1 MSSAASVYKAILQ
14 ITGCCFFIALFFTT
28 PAFSQTRGKVDV
40 VKDAR
45 IDTFAARRLEL
56 NKAGGADAANINGY
70 RVQIFT
76 GENRK
81 DAYTAQAKFQEEFPD
96 IRTYIIYNEPN
107 FKVRAGDF
115 RTRLEAEKLEEELKK
130 WFTGMFIISEKI
142 NPPKLDNTN
151 E

>member
-1 MSSAASVYKAILQ
+1 MRNVAFYKAKFSDIKRC
-14 ITGCCFFIALFFTT
+14 IFFMTFFI
-28 PAFSQTRGKVDV
+28 PAISFSQTRGKVEV

-56 NKAGGADAANINGY
+56 NRTGGADAANINGY

-81 DAYTAQAKFQEEFPD
+81 DAYSAQAKFQEEFPD

-130 WFTGMFIISEKI
+130 WFTGMFIIPEKI
-142 NPPKLDNTN
+142 NSPKLDSTN

>member
-1 MSSAASVYKAILQ
+1 MRNAVFYKTKFSDIKYC
-14 ITGCCFFIALFFTT
+14 IFFIALFI
-28 PAFSQTRGKVDV
+28 PALSFAQTRGKVEV

-45 IDTFAARRLEL
+45 IDTFAARRVEL
-56 NKAGGADAANINGY
+56 NKAGSAEALNINGY

-81 DAYTAQAKFQEEFPD
+81 NAYDAQAKFQEEYPN

-115 RTRLEAEKLEEELKK
+115 RTRLEAEKLQDDLKK
-130 WFTGMFIISEKI
+130 WFTGMFIIPEKI
-142 NPPKLDNTN
+142 NPPKDSTD

>member
-1 MSSAASVYKAILQ
+1 MKAVSVYKAILQ
-14 ITGCCFFIALFFTT
+14 ITGCCFFIALFF
-28 PAFSQTRGKVDV
+28 PAPAYSQTRGKVEV

-45 IDTFAARRLEL
+45 IDTFAARRAEL
-56 NKAGGADAANINGY
+56 NKTGGVADGVMVNGF

-81 DAYTAQAKFQEEFPD
+81 DAYSAQGKFLEEFPD
-96 IRTYIIYNEPN
+96 IRAYIIYNEPN

-115 RTRLEAEKLEEELKK
+115 RTRMEAEKLQEELKK
-130 WFTGMFIISEKI
+130 WFTGTFIISEKI
-142 NPPKLDNTN
+142 NPPKLDTD

>member
-1 MSSAASVYKAILQ
+1 MKAAPVYKAILQ
-14 ITGCCFFIALFFTT
+14 ITGCCFFIAFIFIA
-28 PAFSQTRGKVDV
+28 PAVAQTRGKVEV
-40 VKDAR
+40 VKDPR
-45 IDTFAARRLEL
+45 IDTFAARRADL
-56 NKAGGADAANINGY
+56 NKSNSETSINGF

-81 DAYTAQAKFQEEFPD
+81 DAYNAQAKLLEQFPN

-115 RTRLEAEKLEEELKK
+115 RTRLEAEKLEEDLKK
-130 WFTGMFIISEKI
+130 LFEGMFIISEKI
-142 NPPKLDNTN
+142 NPPKLDSTD